1 MVKGSLF
8 RSAAA
13 ARWSVVAFLAVSA
26 TSVSAQQSESAPPSP
41 VDTLT
46 IYTEH
51 PRLFL
56 PPGRLRL
63 LRRERERKSLR
74 FEQFDLLTKGGATM
88 LEPGFAGALYYRVT
102 DDAVQGRR
110 AIDWALKTATAS
122 DADLRQIALVF
133 DWCQPLMSPAEIA
146 ALVARLERALAAK
159 PGTSIENERSR
170 LLAGIALADHSPK
183 VSNAA
188 LEDFFGRAWKQRL
201 ANLRSGKA
209 AIPLDQT
216 FAFYEILHAVRDN
229 LNGDLREQYP
239 HYFKDQPIGHLLAN
253 YPAAFPAAESEYRI
267 PAKRGTGEPDLR
279 AAALSRAAEL
289 AMVAFDA
296 NAPESQVLQGWL
308 MNYRFLMRGT
318 FGIPY
323 EFLWANP
330 YQPGLSYYH
339 VPLVFHDEIFG
350 RLYVRSNWED
360 SAQWL
365 GYVDGQLQ
373 LFEDGKITMLN
384 PEITRDPLDLD
395 EAVVFFGKTTHRF
408 RTPAKEVVDVFIVGL
423 NPKHVYQVEIDGEE
437 MREEPSDPGGILYLK
452 GLRGDNGIRFR

>member
-267 PAKRGTGEPDLR
+267 PAKMGTGEPDLR

-308 MNYRFLMRGT
+308 MNDRFLMRGT

>member
-267 PAKRGTGEPDLR
+267 PAKMGTGEPDLR

-308 MNYRFLMRGT
+308 MNDRFLMRGT

-330 YQPGLSYYH
+330 YQPGLSYTMCRWYSTMRSSGG
-339 VPLVFHDEIFG
+339 FTYG
-350 RLYVRSNWED
+350 RT
-360 SAQWL
+360 
-365 GYVDGQLQ
+365 
-373 LFEDGKITMLN
+373 GKIPRSGWGMWMGS
-384 PEITRDPLDLD
+384 
-395 EAVVFFGKTTHRF
+395 FSFSKTARS
-408 RTPAKEVVDVFIVGL
+408 RC
-423 NPKHVYQVEIDGEE
+423 
-437 MREEPSDPGGILYLK
+437 
-452 GLRGDNGIRFR
+452 